1 MPEYF
6 LEQQPVRE
14 LVHDYPVS
22 FFKEKKVSKVIP
34 TGKKKRKNKK
44 YDTTTEQ
51 WFYTRPHLIANAES
65 RGIKYVLS
73 GRPEKKYRT
82 QNVLWRTVAA
92 NIQERRTSCSLT
104 CRF

>member
-34 TGKKKRKNKK
+34 TGKK
-44 YDTTTEQ
+44 
-51 WFYTRPHLIANAES
+51 
-65 RGIKYVLS
+65 RGKIKSMIQQRNNGFIL
-73 GRPEKKYRT
+73 GR
-82 QNVLWRTVAA
+82 
-92 NIQERRTSCSLT
+92 
-104 CRF
+104 F